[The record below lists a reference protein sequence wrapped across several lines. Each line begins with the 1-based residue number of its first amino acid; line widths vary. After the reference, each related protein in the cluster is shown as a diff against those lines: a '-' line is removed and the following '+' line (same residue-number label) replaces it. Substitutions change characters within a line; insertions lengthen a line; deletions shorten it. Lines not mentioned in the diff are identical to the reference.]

1 MIIAVY
7 SILISVCVILG
18 VLYCIFKYENN
29 IINISLKTLPVLACL
44 ILALVSANLSSNY
57 GAFTLLVTIAIAV
70 LLPFETVK
78 CVNQEK
84 KFDKNGLFLSITNFV
99 GVILF
104 SVAGLSLITFT
115 PWGMLAGLLFGLG
128 SSCLFM
134 LLSKGRKWTY
144 YLGITLT
151 FTANFVFIFQ
161 AIATIMFS
169 KALLLSILY
178 LTSAILMTAHS
189 YCGIFSSR
197 NRVMYVISDAFRVLS
212 LIAIASTIFLG

>member
-70 LLPFETVK
+70 LLPFEAVK

-84 KFDKNGLFLSITNFV
+84 KIDKNGLFLSITNFV

-115 PWGMLAGLLFGLG
+115 PWGMLAGLLLGLG

-151 FTANFVFIFQ
+151 FTANFLFLFQ

-178 LTSAILMTAHS
+178 LISAILMTAHS

-197 NRVMYVISDAFRVLS
+197 NRIMYVISDAFRVLS